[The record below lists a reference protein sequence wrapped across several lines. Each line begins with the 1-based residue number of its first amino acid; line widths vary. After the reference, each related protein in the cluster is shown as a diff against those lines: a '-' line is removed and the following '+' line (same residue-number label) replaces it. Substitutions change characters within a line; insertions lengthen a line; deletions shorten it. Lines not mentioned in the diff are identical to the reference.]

1 MAGASPGRY
10 VRSLASLAVA
20 VAVVGVLAT
29 SAEARPPQL
38 ATAGASNGIATAT
51 WSLPANVRSEFFEIA
66 SLPDVNSYGYFQC
79 NPDLRGDVCDEQS
92 STVVRFGVL
101 SGDQTA
107 LEPQDPTPPLNPG
120 TYYIHIAGHDNV
132 HDGCASIEFSDMWK
146 LEVSAAGT
154 VGSLYGPG
162 TGDCTL
168 IRPKPGAPGG
178 GSVGGGGKF
187 TDETPP
193 TAQVRYSK
201 RQDIDKLRVRARMSE
216 PGTLAVR
223 ALVDVGGLLAKVYN
237 FRPRTRK
244 VAGGVLTTV
253 ALKLSKKNKRAL
265 KRALR
270 KRKRLRV
277 RVTVSAVDRAGNTTT
292 KHATIRLKD

>member
-1 MAGASPGRY
+1 MAGAFALGIR
-10 VRSLASLAVA
+10 RALAALALASALTT
-20 VAVVGVLAT
+20 VLAA
-29 SAEARPPQL
+29 SAAARPPQL
-38 ATAGASNGIATAT
+38 ATAGAANGIATAS

-66 SLPDVNSYGYFQC
+66 NLPDVNPYGYFQC
-79 NPDLRGDVCDEQS
+79 NKDLRGEVCDEGS
-92 STVVRFGVL
+92 IVVRFGVL
-101 SGDQTA
+101 NAGQTA
-107 LEPQDPTPPLNPG
+107 LESHDATPALSPG

-146 LEVSAAGT
+146 LEVGASTT

-168 IRPKPGAPGG
+168 IRPKPGTPGG

-193 TAQVRYSK
+193 TAQLRYSK

-223 ALVDVGGLLAKVYN
+223 ALVDVGGLLARIYN

-244 VAGGVLTTV
+244 VAGGVLTTLP
-253 ALKLSKKNKRAL
+253 LKLSKKNKRAL
-265 KRALR
+265 KRAMR

-277 RVTVSAVDRAGNTTT
+277 RVTLTAVDRAGNTTT
-292 KHATIRLKD
+292 KHATIRLKR